1 MPQRNVLAI
10 FIAVLVS
17 VLCYFESGRSRY
29 AAVLADAINTISDNY
44 VEPIEPRELFE
55 SAMHGM
61 VDQLDPYSGFMP
73 PVDYTQFN
81 QDMQQEFAGVG
92 IEVGL
97 EDGQLTVMNPLPG
110 MPAFEAGVR
119 SGDKIVAVDGTPT
132 DGFRPDDAVGL
143 IQGEIG
149 TKVTLTVARANSPDT
164 LDITIER
171 ARITVESIK
180 GDRRDTNGNWIFTL
194 EQDPQVGY
202 IRIRSFSERTA
213 SELRD
218 TLRSLNGN
226 IDGLILDLRNN
237 AGGLLLGAIEIC
249 DMFLPEGEL
258 IVSTKRRD
266 AKPDPVFARET
277 PIVPSDWKM
286 VVLVDRFSASAAE
299 IFAACLQDH
308 QMAKVVGERSWGK
321 GSVQTVIRM
330 ESGRSAL
337 RLTTASYWRPSGRN
351 IHRFEGA
358 TEADEWGVTPDE
370 GLTVTLDPETDTQRY
385 LEMLQQRRLRD
396 AIPNSPDE
404 EYAPWNDPQ
413 LDKAL
418 DVVMEML
425 EDKN

>member
-1 MPQRNVLAI
+1 M
-10 FIAVLVS
+10 
-17 VLCYFESGRSRY
+17 
-29 AAVLADAINTISDNY
+29 
-44 VEPIEPRELFE
+44 
-55 SAMHGM
+55 
-61 VDQLDPYSGFMP
+61 
-73 PVDYTQFN
+73 
-81 QDMQQEFAGVG
+81 
-92 IEVGL
+92 
-97 EDGQLTVMNPLPG
+97 
-110 MPAFEAGVR
+110 
-119 SGDKIVAVDGTPT
+119 
-132 DGFRPDDAVGL
+132 
-143 IQGEIG
+143 
-149 TKVTLTVARANSPDT
+149 
-164 LDITIER
+164 
-171 ARITVESIK
+171 
-180 GDRRDTNGNWIFTL
+180 
-194 EQDPQVGY
+194 
-202 IRIRSFSERTA
+202 
-213 SELRD
+213 
-218 TLRSLNGN
+218 NGN

-266 AKPDPVFARET
+266 AQPDPVFARET

-337 RLTTASYWRPSGRN
+337 RLTTASYWRPSGHN

-370 GLTVTLDPETDTQRY
+370 GLTVTLDPEKDTDRY

-413 LDKAL
+413 LDKAVE
-418 DVVMEML
+418 VVKEML
-425 EDKN
+425 EDN